1 MARDVGGS
9 RRSEREAFYRRI
21 SAENLAPLWEVLG
34 DLVPPSPR
42 SACQPAFWSYE
53 AVRPWVIESGS
64 LISAREATR
73 RVLVL
78 ENPGLPGES
87 RITTSLYAG
96 LQLLLPGEVAPAHR
110 HTQSALRFVLEGRG
124 AFTTVEGE
132 PAYMERGDLVL
143 TPSWT
148 WHDHGSE
155 GGEPT
160 IWLDGLDIPVHSFLG
175 TAFREDLGAAA
186 QQPSRPPGDVL
197 ARFGANLV
205 PVDHRPEA
213 RACPLFVYP
222 YARTREALARMSA
235 GGPADACHGF
245 KLRYVNP
252 TTGDHVLPTIAAFVQ
267 LLPKGFRSAWYH
279 STDATVFVPI
289 EGSGRSTVG
298 DRAFDWRP
306 RDVFV
311 VPSWAP
317 VRHEALEE
325 SVVFSFS
332 DRAIQEKLGAWREE
346 RGP

>member
-1 MARDVGGS
+1 MATGTGEG
-9 RRSEREAFYRRI
+9 RRAEREAFYRRI
-21 SAENLAPLWEVLG
+21 AAQNLAPLWEVLHE
-34 DLVPPSPR
+34 LVPPSPR
-42 SACQPAFWSYE
+42 TACQPAFWSYE
-53 AVRPWVIESGS
+53 ELRPWVIESGA

-78 ENPGLPGES
+78 ENPGLCGQS
-87 RITTSLYAG
+87 RVTSSLYAG

-132 PAYMERGDLVL
+132 PAFMEQGDLIL

-148 WHDHGSE
+148 WHDHGSR

-160 IWLDGLDIPVHSFLG
+160 VWLDGLDIPVHAFLG
-175 TAFREDLGAAA
+175 TGFREDLGAGA
-186 QQPSRPPGDVL
+186 QQPARPAGDAL
-197 ARFGANLV
+197 ARFGANMV
-205 PVDHRPEA
+205 PVDHRPEP
-213 RACPLFVYP
+213 RASPLFSYP
-222 YARTREALARMSA
+222 YARTREALAKMSA
-235 GGPADACHGF
+235 GAPPDACHGF

-252 TTGDHVLPTIAAFVQ
+252 TTGDHVLPTISAFMQ
-267 LLPKGFRSAWYH
+267 LLPKGFRTAWYH

-298 DRAFDWRP
+298 ERVFQWRP

-317 VRHEALEE
+317 VRHEAAEE

-332 DRAIQEKLGAWREE
+332 DRAIQERLGAWREQ
-346 RGP
+346 RGS